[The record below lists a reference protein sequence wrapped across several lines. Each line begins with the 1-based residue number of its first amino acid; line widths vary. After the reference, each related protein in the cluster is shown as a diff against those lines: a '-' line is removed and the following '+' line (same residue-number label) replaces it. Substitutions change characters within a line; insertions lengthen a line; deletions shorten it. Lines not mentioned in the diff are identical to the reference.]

1 MSGPYSVA
9 AKASPLGEGLG
20 KLLLAVHGLVQGLAD
35 GTGTGDLG
43 LEVRLILS
51 ARTVLVRSLPKMD
64 ALDRMPSSWS
74 VTVSGL
80 PNSMPESLACSSSFS
95 GSALT
100 QRRCRCRRW
109 PAGNAANRRWQ
120 RNADQAVQV
129 AAFSN
134 IALDGLAKADADLLG
149 SVGSD
154 ALRHVGHEGVG
165 QTLLDDLVDEGL
177 GSRIF
182 GSTTTGRPS
191 T

>member
-9 AKASPLGEGLG
+9 AKASPLGEALG

-43 LEVRLILS
+43 LEVRLD
-51 ARTVLVRSLPKMD
+51 LVGQDGLGQMD

-100 QRRCRCRRW
+100 
-109 PAGNAANRRWQ
+109 
-120 RNADQAVQV
+120 
-129 AAFSN
+129 SK
-134 IALDGLAKADADLLG
+134 ALPLSSMA
-149 SVGSD
+149 
-154 ALRHVGHEGVG
+154 
-165 QTLLDDLVDEGL
+165 
-177 GSRIF
+177 SR
-182 GSTTTGRPS
+182 
-191 T
+191 